1 MTNLK
6 PKVVVLTLLSNVI
19 RMIELIAWVPNLK
32 LDFLKK
38 EITFNLMWIVHK
50 SNEEQLKNKDQP
62 KPINAKPPKT
72 YCLNL
77 IQKTRVLVQQI
88 M

>member
-1 MTNLK
+1 MK

-50 SNEEQLKNKDQP
+50 SNEE
-62 KPINAKPPKT
+62 
-72 YCLNL
+72 
-77 IQKTRVLVQQI
+77 
-88 M
+88 